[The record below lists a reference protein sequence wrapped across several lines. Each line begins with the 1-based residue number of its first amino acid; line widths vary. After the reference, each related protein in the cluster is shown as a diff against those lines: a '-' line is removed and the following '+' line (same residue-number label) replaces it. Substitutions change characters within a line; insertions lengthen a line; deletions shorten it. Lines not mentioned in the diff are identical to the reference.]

1 MCTDPSLPIF
11 LIEHTPN
18 FVFGVYKNADPDM
31 HDCCIFFI
39 IYSTIKQRWKRVNRV
54 FKIAV

>member
-31 HDCCIFFI
+31 HDFFI
-39 IYSTIKQRWKRVNRV
+39 IYSTIEQRWKRVNRV
-54 FKIAV
+54 FKITV

>member
-31 HDCCIFFI
+31 HDCCIFF
-39 IYSTIKQRWKRVNRV
+39 YYLFNNKTKMEEGK
-54 FKIAV
+54 